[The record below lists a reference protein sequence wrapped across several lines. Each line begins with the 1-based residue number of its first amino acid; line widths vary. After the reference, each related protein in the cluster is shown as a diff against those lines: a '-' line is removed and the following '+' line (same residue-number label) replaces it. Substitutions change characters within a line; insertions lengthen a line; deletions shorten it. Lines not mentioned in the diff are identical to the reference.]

1 MRCDQPQLL
10 KYLGLLML
18 APCLGVSGTTV
29 VKGVVIQTVRNSKSP
44 RSKTMISLVQAST
57 ATPESKVSTTELVA
71 SMMHKFSPELI
82 NSICSLGV
90 ENRYSAMDNYAD
102 FLSGA
107 RARMTS
113 STTDLGVKA
122 TRKCIEEWGGDPS
135 QIGLLVAAT
144 NTPDQ
149 MLPCLA
155 SEVMART
162 HGLLPRSLATVSMQ
176 SQGCSVMLKSV
187 EVAQW
192 YLAANPGKMAVVLM
206 SEAHTPYVAQLVR
219 DEYFG
224 FREIARMR
232 KNDQIN
238 DVEFEQQRT
247 ETTLA
252 IQSMLF
258 GDGAVALLLG
268 QDQAGKPT
276 FGPISHLTNDS
287 PDDVNLLSMV
297 ANSSHPGLNGKP
309 QYFMRPAVPQRG
321 AHYAV
326 TTINDV
332 LHNPQSP
339 VSDLSQV
346 DDCLIHTGSKKILD
360 GVCSQLH
367 LDTDSTKVHKSYDVL
382 ENFGNLSSASTG
394 FMLAGKKEWSGP
406 AMVVGFGVGFTASAG
421 LMSMN

>member
-1 MRCDQPQLL
+1 
-10 KYLGLLML
+10 
-18 APCLGVSGTTV
+18 
-29 VKGVVIQTVRNSKSP
+29 
-44 RSKTMISLVQAST
+44 MISMISAST
-57 ATPESKVSTTELVA
+57 ATPQSRIGTTELVA
-71 SMMHKFSPELI
+71 SMMHKLSPELI
-82 NSICSLGV
+82 NTICTLGV
-90 ENRYSAMDNYAD
+90 ENRYSAMDNYTD
-102 FLSGA
+102 FLTGA
-107 RARMTS
+107 PMNAIS
-113 STTDLGVKA
+113 STTEMGVSA
-122 TRKCIEEWGGDPS
+122 TRKCIEEWGGDPT
-135 QIGLLVAAT
+135 QIGLLIAAT

-162 HGLLPRSLATVSMQ
+162 HGLLPRSLSTVSMQ

-206 SEAHTPYVAQLVR
+206 SEAHTPFVAPLLR
-219 DEYFG
+219 NEYYG

-232 KNDQIN
+232 KSGMID

-287 PDDVNLLSMV
+287 PDDVNLLSMIS
-297 ANSSHPGLNGKP
+297 NSTHPALRGRP
-309 QYFMRPAVPQRG
+309 QYFMRPTVPARG

-326 TTINDV
+326 TTVNDV
-332 LHNPQSP
+332 LHDPLSP

-367 LDTDSTKVHKSYDVL
+367 LDADSTKVHKSYDVL
-382 ENFGNLSSASTG
+382 ENYGNLSSASTG
-394 FMLAGKKEWSGP
+394 FMLAGKKEWAGP

-421 LMSMN
+421 LMSVN

>member
-1 MRCDQPQLL
+1 
-10 KYLGLLML
+10 
-18 APCLGVSGTTV
+18 
-29 VKGVVIQTVRNSKSP
+29 
-44 RSKTMISLVQAST
+44 MISLVQAST
-57 ATPESKVSTTELVA
+57 ATPEHKFSTTDLVA

-90 ENRYSAMDNYAD
+90 ENRYSTMDNYAD
-102 FLSGA
+102 FLMGA
-107 RARMTS
+107 PMNQRS
-113 STTDLGVKA
+113 STTELGVNA
-122 TRKCIEEWGGDPS
+122 TRRCIEEWGGDPS
-135 QIGLLVAAT
+135 QIGLLIAAT

-155 SEVMART
+155 SEVMGRT

-192 YLAANPGKMAVVLM
+192 YLAANPGKMAIVLM
-206 SEAHTPYVAQLVR
+206 SEAHTPYVAPLLR

-224 FREIARMR
+224 FRDVARMR
-232 KNDQIN
+232 KNHKLTDAQ
-238 DVEFEQQRT
+238 FENERT

-268 QDQAGKPT
+268 TDQDGKPT
-276 FGPISHLTNDS
+276 FGPIAHLTNDN
-287 PDDVNLLSMV
+287 PDDVNLLSMT
-297 ANSSHPGLNGKP
+297 AHSLHPALNGRP
-309 QYFMRPAVPQRG
+309 QYFMRPAVPTRG

-326 TTINDV
+326 ATVNDV
-332 LHNPQSP
+332 LHNPLS
-339 VSDLSQV
+339 VVNNMSDV

-367 LDTDSTKVHKSYDVL
+367 IDTESTRVNKSYDVL

-394 FMLAGKKEWSGP
+394 FMLASKKEWAGP

-421 LMSMN
+421 LMSVN

>member
-1 MRCDQPQLL
+1 
-10 KYLGLLML
+10 
-18 APCLGVSGTTV
+18 
-29 VKGVVIQTVRNSKSP
+29 
-44 RSKTMISLVQAST
+44 MISLVQAST
-57 ATPESKVSTTELVA
+57 ATPQHKISTTELVA

-82 NSICSLGV
+82 NTICSLGV
-90 ENRYSAMDNYAD
+90 ENRYTAMDNYAD
-102 FLSGA
+102 FLGGA
-107 RARMTS
+107 PMNATS
-113 STTDLGVKA
+113 STTEMGVQA
-122 TRKCIEEWGGDPS
+122 TRKCIAEWGGDPS
-135 QIGLLVAAT
+135 QIGLLIAAT

-155 SEVMART
+155 SEVMAQT
-162 HGLLPRSLATVSMQ
+162 HGFLPRSLSTVSMQ

-206 SEAHTPYVAQLVR
+206 SEAHTPFVAPLLR

-232 KNDQIN
+232 KNESID
-238 DVEFEQQRT
+238 DAAFDQQRM
-247 ETTLA
+247 ETTLV

-287 PDDVNLLSMV
+287 PDDVNLLTMV
-297 ANSSHPGLNGKP
+297 SNSTHPALKGKP
-309 QYFMRPAVPQRG
+309 QYFMRPAVPARG

-326 TTINDV
+326 TTVNDV
-332 LHNPQSP
+332 LHNPMSP
-339 VSDLSQV
+339 VSDMSQV

-367 LDTDSTKVHKSYDVL
+367 LDSDSTKVEKSYDVL
-382 ENFGNLSSASTG
+382 QNYGNLSSASTG
-394 FMLAGKKEWSGP
+394 FMLADKKEWAGP